1 MPRLVLLLLP
11 TLLACTP
18 LVGEWEGPLRCGDVN
33 EEVAFELEWN
43 GEEYEGEGVVSYE
56 GQAGGNDVGIEVEF
70 AVVVDAAPDED
81 GVLDVDAESERCSYA
96 EGEQEYDFPC
106 VLDVDDGNTFTWDRA
121 DAIDVRGNCEGR
133 ISRS

>member
-1 MPRLVLLLLP
+1 MPRLALLLLP
-11 TLLACTP
+11 TLAACTP

-33 EEVAFELEWN
+33 EAVAFELEWN

-56 GQAGGNDVGIEVEF
+56 GQAGGNDVAIKVEF
-70 AVVVDAAPDED
+70 SVVVDAAPDEE
-81 GVLDVDAESERCSYA
+81 GVLDVDAESTRCSYA
-96 EGEQEYDFPC
+96 EGGQAYEFPC
-106 VLDVDDGNTFTWDRA
+106 VLELDDGNTFTWDRA